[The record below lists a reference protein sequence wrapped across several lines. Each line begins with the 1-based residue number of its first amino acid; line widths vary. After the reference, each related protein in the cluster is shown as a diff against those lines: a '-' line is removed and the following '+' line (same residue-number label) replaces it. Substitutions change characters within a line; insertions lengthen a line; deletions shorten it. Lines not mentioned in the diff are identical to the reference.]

1 MRSKLI
7 LKTHIE
13 GRIRRRS
20 KRLTSLTGDIPRTA
34 VVIAQ
39 GILDLL
45 IDDTR
50 ISIQFNQSPPIC
62 SIVLNAVS
70 GRVGSCRDI
79 HAYSLPV
86 HPPCFHPQLL

>member
-1 MRSKLI
+1 MRSKLV

-13 GRIRRRS
+13 GRIRGRS

-45 IDDTR
+45 IDDTPALA
-50 ISIQFNQSPPIC
+50 SNLTNPP
-62 SIVLNAVS
+62 SV
-70 GRVGSCRDI
+70 
-79 HAYSLPV
+79 
-86 HPPCFHPQLL
+86 QLS